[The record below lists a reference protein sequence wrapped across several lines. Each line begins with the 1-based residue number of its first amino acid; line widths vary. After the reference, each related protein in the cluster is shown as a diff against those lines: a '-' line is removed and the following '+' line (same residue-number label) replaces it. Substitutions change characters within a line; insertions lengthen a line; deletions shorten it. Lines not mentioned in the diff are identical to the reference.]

1 MSNQF
6 LAAARIGRYLT
17 RLIDQSPITTAVPS
31 TAKHLNYADA
41 DKLVQRLKSAGFPD
55 AHVCTIKGLP
65 ATPEDIWES
74 ESSAAPQES
83 PSTKQ

>member
-6 LAAARIGRYLT
+6 LAATKIGRYLT
-17 RLIDQSPITTAVPS
+17 RLIDQAPITSGIPS

-41 DKLVQRLKSAGFPD
+41 DKLVQRLKSAGFPE

-74 ESSAAPQES
+74 DSVCAAPQES
-83 PSTKQ
+83 PAKQ